1 MGLKDW
7 IAGNVAGP
15 RSYGDALGRKA
26 RENGSALANV
36 LFMSHG
42 TKVGEGP
49 AVIFDSTEQME
60 AAGFEPR
67 FEEMTEVAPDSLSED
82 ERLLFRNL
90 QTAMISFAFMVN
102 SNGALQNMRREN
114 TTKFRNGLG
123 PSLLKSM
130 VDCGLFDKFESAQAS
145 VLSYL
150 DSVNSARPS
159 TVLNMEKPGSGDLL
173 EHFIGRAVEVSDP
186 KCRYGFTRTKSQTL
200 DLNMFAV
207 TLVEETLKSIVGATL
222 HYKW

>member
-7 IAGNVAGP
+7 IAGTVAGP
-15 RSYGDALGRKA
+15 RSYGDVLGRKA

-42 TKVGEGP
+42 TMVGEGP
-49 AVIFDSTEQME
+49 AVIFDSTAQME

-67 FEEMTEVAPDSLSED
+67 FGEMTEIAPDSLSGD

-90 QTAMISFAFMVN
+90 QIAMISFAFMVN

-114 TTKFRNGLG
+114 TSKFRNGLG
-123 PSLLKSM
+123 PSLLKSV
-130 VDCGLFDKFESAQAS
+130 VDSGLFDKFESAQAA

-150 DSVNSARPS
+150 DSANSARPS

-173 EHFIGRAVEVSDP
+173 EHFIGRGVEVSNP

-200 DLNMFAV
+200 DFNMVAA

-222 HYKW
+222 HYNW